1 MQIEMTHI
9 DDNEEYKRKLTFF
22 PNSSKLDSALT
33 KQLQWNTSVVGWT
46 NGSAEDRDKNG
57 KKKNN
62 KSTNKSNPQGIG
74 EPSLRYP
81 QTFNH

>member
-22 PNSSKLDSALT
+22 LNSSKLDSALT
-33 KQLQWNTSVVGWT
+33 KQLQWNTSVVGWP
-46 NGSAEDRDKNG
+46 NGSAGDSDKNE

-62 KSTNKSNPQGIG
+62 NNNKPINKSNPGGIG
-74 EPSLRYP
+74 EPSLP
-81 QTFNH
+81 